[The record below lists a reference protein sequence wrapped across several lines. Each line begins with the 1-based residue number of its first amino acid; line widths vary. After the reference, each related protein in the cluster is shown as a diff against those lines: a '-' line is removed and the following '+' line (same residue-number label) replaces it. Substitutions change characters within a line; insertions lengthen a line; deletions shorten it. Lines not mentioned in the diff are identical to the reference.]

1 MPLTPWDKRF
11 LDTVDR
17 LKIYLIIMAA
27 GVLLF
32 LLCTPASQ
40 IHLTTAIVSVAL
52 CGVLWLTQRLLTF
65 ITLLDLELTK
75 AIEALK
81 RAVSDDW
88 RRDPPGR

>member
-1 MPLTPWDKRF
+1 MPLTPRDKQF

-17 LKIYLIIMAA
+17 LKAYLLIMAV

-40 IHLTTAIVSVAL
+40 VHLATAIVSLAL

-75 AIEALK
+75 AIDALK

-88 RRDPPGR
+88 RREPPLR

>member
-1 MPLTPWDKRF
+1 MPLTPQDKRF

-17 LKIYLIIMAA
+17 LKAYLLILAV

-32 LLCTPASQ
+32 LLCAPASQ
-40 IHLTTAIVSVAL
+40 VHVATAIVSFAL

-75 AIEALK
+75 AIDALK

-88 RRDPPGR
+88 RREPPGR